1 MIDAKRYD
9 DPQYQGLVQRLD
21 EVLHGSELDDVIPA
35 LVMFT
40 ATAGVLGGVDKKV
53 LLSFFADT
61 LDKTYGAKRAR

>member
-9 DPQYQGLVQRLD
+9 DPQYHRLVERLD
-21 EVLHGSELDDVIPA
+21 RALHGSEVDDVIPA

-40 ATAGVLGGVDKKV
+40 ATAGALAGVDKKV

>member
-40 ATAGVLGGVDKKV
+40 ATAGALGGVDKKV